1 MADVYRRAVWQ
12 SITAVASAGATSTT
26 GTAAGASSV
35 AATRAATS
43 GTSAAR
49 ATSAGR
55 RLGCR
60 RFYRFATAG
69 VANGATRCC
78 HTR

>member
-1 MADVYRRAVWQ
+1 MTDVYRRAVWQ
-12 SITAVASAGATSTT
+12 SITAASAGTTSTT

-49 ATSAGR
+49 ATPAGR
-55 RLGCR
+55 RRLGRWGLYNCA
-60 RFYRFATAG
+60 FL
-69 VANGATRCC
+69 
-78 HTR
+78 